1 MKHVNKWPLAL
12 YVCMN
17 SIFKC
22 FIGNRIEWSH
32 IEWHYFSN
40 WQVLLIQTSPCYCLL
55 GSIYSPV
62 KMFTGVG
69 KGTLAFLIDPE
80 LLGIRDLS
88 PLHPLPSIPPH
99 PWGGRIQR
107 TFGVREEDYAR
118 GSWWVR
124 DWPLFFLL
132 MRPWGMSLMTAF
144 DSLMTVWTPGFVL
157 GTWRCR
163 WDLLGQRSSEPFS
176 FLGSSYREET

>member
-62 KMFTGVG
+62 KMYTRVG
-69 KGTLAFLIDPE
+69 KGTLAVLADPG
-80 LLGIRDLS
+80 LSGVRDLS
-88 PLHPLPSIPPH
+88 LYHASPHSSNPPH
-99 PWGGRIQR
+99 QQEG
-107 TFGVREEDYAR
+107 E
-118 GSWWVR
+118 
-124 DWPLFFLL
+124 
-132 MRPWGMSLMTAF
+132 
-144 DSLMTVWTPGFVL
+144 
-157 GTWRCR
+157 
-163 WDLLGQRSSEPFS
+163 SES
-176 FLGSSYREET
+176 AKGDE

>member
-62 KMFTGVG
+62 KMYTRVG
-69 KGTLAFLIDPE
+69 KGTLAVLA
-80 LLGIRDLS
+80 DLRLS
-88 PLHPLPSIPPH
+88 GALSLYQTAPPRPLPLLPVPIPT
-99 PWGGRIQR
+99 GRR
-107 TFGVREEDYAR
+107 V
-118 GSWWVR
+118 
-124 DWPLFFLL
+124 
-132 MRPWGMSLMTAF
+132 SLKAQT
-144 DSLMTVWTPGFVL
+144 G
-157 GTWRCR
+157 
-163 WDLLGQRSSEPFS
+163 
-176 FLGSSYREET
+176 

>member
-62 KMFTGVG
+62 KMYTRVG
-69 KGTLAFLIDPE
+69 KGTLAVLADPG
-80 LLGIRDLS
+80 LSGVKDLS
-88 PLHPLPSIPPH
+88 LYHASPTPATLPTSRRVSLEAQKVMSDAMEEVVQCYVSMWPYASQCAQASGWLP
-99 PWGGRIQR
+99 R
-107 TFGVREEDYAR
+107 GVCADH
-118 GSWWVR
+118 
-124 DWPLFFLL
+124 
-132 MRPWGMSLMTAF
+132 
-144 DSLMTVWTPGFVL
+144 
-157 GTWRCR
+157 
-163 WDLLGQRSSEPFS
+163 
-176 FLGSSYREET
+176 

>member
-88 PLHPLPSIPPH
+88 PLHPPPSIPPH
-99 PWGGRIQR
+99 PWGGRIRR
-107 TFGVREEDYAR
+107 TFGVREEDYASQ
-118 GSWWVR
+118 GKLVGQGLAPLFPSHETLGHEFDDLSEPGLLDLCWVR
-124 DWPLFFLL
+124 E
-132 MRPWGMSLMTAF
+132 G
-144 DSLMTVWTPGFVL
+144 VG
-157 GTWRCR
+157 GI
-163 WDLLGQRSSEPFS
+163 
-176 FLGSSYREET
+176 Y

>member
-22 FIGNRIEWSH
+22 FIGNRIERSL

-62 KMFTGVG
+62 KMYTRVG
-69 KGTLAFLIDPE
+69 KGTLAVLA
-80 LLGIRDLS
+80 DLRLS
-88 PLHPLPSIPPH
+88 GALSLYQTAPPRPLPLPPMLIPT
-99 PWGGRIQR
+99 GR
-107 TFGVREEDYAR
+107 R
-118 GSWWVR
+118 GS
-124 DWPLFFLL
+124 LKAQT
-132 MRPWGMSLMTAF
+132 G
-144 DSLMTVWTPGFVL
+144 
-157 GTWRCR
+157 
-163 WDLLGQRSSEPFS
+163 
-176 FLGSSYREET
+176 